1 MVLHAVAGGCDP
13 DAHLEAEP
21 RTRPILSQMDGSQR
35 ATRCLTFKWGSTRMS
50 STRRIG
56 SGHLGFPLRALRGL
70 KTLGSFSL
78 WLMCATSILL
88 GTSCIPESKPSP
100 AQGAPT
106 EAMRTTVSQ
115 ALGVLQDQELKKPE
129 RTDERVTQLKKIA
142 DVRFDYGEMAK
153 RSLGGQWDKLEESER
168 QEFVGLF
175 TEFLTAT
182 YVEQMHA
189 YSGEEVTFL
198 NERLEGNHAEVKSI
212 MVGKKTEIPMD
223 YRLLKKGDDW
233 KAYDVLIDGISL
245 VQNYRGQFTATLR
258 ASSYAHLVQMLREKI
273 VQFNVK
279 TKSADTS
286 TSSR

>member
-1 MVLHAVAGGCDP
+1 MS
-13 DAHLEAEP
+13 
-21 RTRPILSQMDGSQR
+21 RTH
-35 ATRCLTFKWGSTRMS
+35 
-50 STRRIG
+50 RIG
-56 SGHLGFPLRALRGL
+56 SGDLGFPLRELKER
-70 KTLGSFSL
+70 KTLGARAL
-78 WLMCATSILL
+78 WLMCAASILL
-88 GTSCIPESKPSP
+88 GTTSIPESQPSP
-100 AQGAPT
+100 VTGTPM

-115 ALGVLQDQELKKPE
+115 ALGVLQDPDLKKPE

-153 RSLGGQWDKLEESER
+153 RSLGGQWDKLEERER

-198 NERLEGNHAEVKSI
+198 NERVEGNHAEVRSI

-223 YRLLKKGDDW
+223 YRLMKKGDDW

-245 VQNYRGQFTATLR
+245 VQNYRGQFAAILR
-258 ASSYAHLVQMLREKI
+258 ASSYAHLVQVLREKI
-273 VQFNVK
+273 VQYNVK
-279 TKSADTS
+279 TKSADTR